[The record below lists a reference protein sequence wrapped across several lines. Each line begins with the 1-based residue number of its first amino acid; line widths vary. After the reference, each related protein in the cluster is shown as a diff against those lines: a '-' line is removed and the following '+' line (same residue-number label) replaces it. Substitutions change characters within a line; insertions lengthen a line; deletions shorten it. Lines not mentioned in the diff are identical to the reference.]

1 MILSPGIMQAEKKNR
16 GGKMRSKLLVV
27 AAFALSAVVAVPAAA
42 LAGTGNGA
50 PSGPH
55 FNLNIH
61 GVTNTNGMSYSGQNK
76 NDIFVNLTGKCT
88 IDLTKGTPFEV
99 LSPDCTKGS
108 PARFQL
114 PTPCTTTTTCT
125 TFAYQVWVRALT
137 PKGHATMSA
146 CVTLTTGTRYCNTN
160 VVSLSKSNKTFNNVT
175 NTLLSVCVTVTGT
188 FKYEPLFATANAN
201 YFWQYTNYG
210 LRLAQFR
217 FYPITQSSN
226 VGTLCTA
233 KGPSSR

>member
-16 GGKMRSKLLVV
+16 GGKMRSKLLIV
-27 AAFALSAVVAVPAAA
+27 AAFALGAVVAVPAAA

-61 GVTNTNGMSYSGQNK
+61 GVSNSNGTSYSGQNK

-99 LSPDCTKGS
+99 LSPDCTKGA

-114 PTPCTTTTTCT
+114 PTPCTTTTCT

-146 CVTLTTGTRYCNTN
+146 CVTLTTGTTYCNTN
-160 VVSLSKSNKTFNNVT
+160 VVYLSKSKTFKNVT
-175 NTLLSVCVTVTGT
+175 DTLLSVCVTVTGT
-188 FKYEPLFATANAN
+188 FKFEPLFATTKAT

-210 LRLAQFR
+210 LRLAQLR

-226 VGTLCTA
+226 VGIGCKAT
-233 KGPSSR
+233 GPKP